1 MLETEFLKLKYHDDV
16 ENNTDEV
23 DAEEYFNNNYKKI
36 DAYTKKLEQQK
47 NNLSKQMPW
56 NTVQGE
62 SLHIEDAAEWNENSL
77 SIAGNLEQEKREGY
91 NLAKIV
97 RTLKAVSG
105 GIPSGDSS
113 GGTINSID
121 DNNINFKI
129 TSQYAGFITE
139 PIEVKSGETIYAS
152 FNLSGGNS
160 TIRQAFV
167 KVNED
172 GSYTSLILNTDVAD
186 GKVKKTYTA
195 TENLKVIFELYT
207 KNDATYTI
215 DVKELMIAKQDNLDY
230 EAYGATPSMEYPSMP
245 VVCTGEQKIKVNDDI
260 VETLDLGST
269 ELCKIVDS
277 NGNTVAQDKAV
288 YKNGKWQ
295 WEKKIKK
302 LVLTGTESWEETTAA
317 DGFYR
322 YMYKVN
328 STDLIHN
335 ASANVYGANSHFTQR
350 NQQSHGPYEYLCVQ
364 KNPAGGNIYIQ
375 LKDIATVK
383 ELKTFLA
390 EQYSNG
396 TPVTVYYVLAT
407 PEYIDCTT
415 EQSAVLDKLYNNF
428 KLQKGVNNIIV
439 ETDNG
444 VGVEM
449 DLNYMQD
456 INILREQE
464 HTEFNNRITA
474 IENLLSTTQTS
485 AMLLDNLETDLE
497 SEV

>member
-1 MLETEFLKLKYHDDV
+1 MAKTSKGIYYQDDYSV
-16 ENNTDEV
+16 IADVPEDMKQMAESIDKIIEEDEDTLNTHST
-23 DAEEYFNNNYKKI
+23 KI
-36 DAYTKKLEQQK
+36 AKLEQQK
-47 NNLSKQMPW
+47 SMLSKQMPW

-62 SLHIEDAAEWNENSL
+62 SLHIEDTAEWNENSL
-77 SIAGNLEQEKREGY
+77 NIAGNLRQEKREGY

-172 GSYTSLILNTDVAD
+172 GSYTSLVLNADVAD

-195 TENLKVIFELYT
+195 TEDLKIIFELYT

-215 DVKELMIAKQDNLDY
+215 DIKELMIAKQDNLDY
-230 EAYGATPSMEYPSMP
+230 EAYGATPSTEHPSMP
-245 VVCTGEQKIKVNDDI
+245 QVATGEQKIKVNDDI

-269 ELCKIVDS
+269 ELCKIGDV
-277 NGNTVAQDKAV
+277 QDKAV
-288 YKNGKWQ
+288 YRNGKWQ
-295 WEKKIKK
+295 WEKNIKK
-302 LVLTGTESWEETTAA
+302 VVLNGIESWEITTASE
-317 DGFYR
+317 GFYR
-322 YMYKVN
+322 YIYKVN
-328 STDLIHN
+328 TVDLTHSS
-335 ASANVYGANSHFTQR
+335 SANVYGANSHFTQR
-350 NQQSHGPYEYLCVQ
+350 NQQNHGPYEYLYVQ
-364 KNPAGGNIYIQ
+364 GSPTGGSIYIQ
-375 LKDIATVK
+375 VKDIATVE

-390 EQYSNG
+390 EQYSKG
-396 TPVTVYYVLAT
+396 TPVTIYHVLANT
-407 PEYIDCTT
+407 KYEDCTST
-415 EQSAVLDKLYNNF
+415 QSAVLDKLYSNF
-428 KLQKGVNNIIV
+428 KLQKSVNNIVV

-444 VGVEM
+444 IGVEM
-449 DLNYMQD
+449 DLSYMQD
-456 INILREQE
+456 LQTELNNLKAMILA
-464 HTEFNNRITA
+464 NG
-474 IENLLSTTQTS
+474 
-485 AMLLDNLETDLE
+485 